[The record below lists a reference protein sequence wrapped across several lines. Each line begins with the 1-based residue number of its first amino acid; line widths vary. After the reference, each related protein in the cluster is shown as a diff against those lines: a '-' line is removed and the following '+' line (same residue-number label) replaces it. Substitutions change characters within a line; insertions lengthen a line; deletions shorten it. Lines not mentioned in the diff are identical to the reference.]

1 MKYESDL
8 DCGLQ
13 KGRKLCHHP
22 KLINTV
28 MYFVID
34 YENTSEWKEM
44 ILRHLEEY
52 EWRCATDSVVLSSA
66 SSSCS
71 WAGLYFCFF

>member
-13 KGRKLCHHP
+13 KGRKLC

-34 YENTSEWKEM
+34 YENTSERKEM

-52 EWRCATDSVVLSSA
+52 EWRRATDNVVLSSA